1 MGSYPIYKG
10 IPLFFIIKIIKFIFY
25 IIIILGTLI
34 SISAFSWFNIWI
46 GLELNLLAFI
56 PIINYDNFK
65 YSSEVALKY
74 FLVQVSASLFILF
87 SFIYS
92 LILNSSLEQI
102 EILPIFIFNS
112 AILIKIGAA
121 PFHFW
126 YPEIAEGLRWINL
139 LVLITWQKIAPIVL
153 IIYNFRINL
162 IFCLIILISIIL
174 RRMKS
179 WNQTNLKKILVLSS
193 INHTGWILSI
203 IFLNQSLWILYFII
217 YRFITIN
224 IIYIFNKFK
233 IFYLNDLFNL
243 INYNKYIK
251 IFYFFNFF
259 SLGGIPPFLGFF
271 PKWLALKIILE
282 NNLFLLAF
290 LIIFLTLI
298 FLFIYIRLI
307 IQALLFKIYNKKPFK
322 TYKLPFIFYINWINL
337 TGLVIFTIIF
347 SIY

>member
-1 MGSYPIYKG
+1 M
-10 IPLFFIIKIIKFIFY
+10 IKIMKFMFY
-25 IIIILGTLI
+25 IIMMLGTLI

-92 LILNSSLEQI
+92 LMLNSSLEQM
-102 EILPIFIFNS
+102 EMLPMFMFNS
-112 AILIKIGAA
+112 AILMKMGAA

-126 YPEIAEGLRWINL
+126 YPEIAEGLSWMNL
-139 LVLITWQKIAPIVL
+139 LVLMTWQKIAPMVL
-153 IIYNFRINL
+153 IMYNFSMNL
-162 IFCLIILISIIL
+162 MFCLIILMSMIL
-174 RRMKS
+174 SSMKS

-193 INHTGWILSI
+193 INHTGWMLSMM
-203 IFLNQSLWILYFII
+203 FLNQSLWMLYFMI
-217 YRFITIN
+217 YSFITIN
-224 IIYIFNKFK
+224 MIYIFNKFK

-243 INYNKYIK
+243 MNYNKYMK
-251 IFYFFNFF
+251 MFYFFNFF

-271 PKWLALKIILE
+271 PKWLALKIMLE

-290 LIIFLTLI
+290 LMIFLTLI
-298 FLFIYIRLI
+298 FLFIYMRLI
-307 IQALLFKIYNKKPFK
+307 IQALLFKMYNKKPFK

-337 TGLVIFTIIF
+337 TGLVMFTMIF
-347 SIY
+347 SMY